1 LSCATRNNFTF
12 DHPGDYSNN
21 FPLRIRAWIAINA
34 WGFANHFCH
43 FIYNPAATAITRHS
57 HNLHALSLPDHCGYE
72 PTGVSAPAQ
81 LFLNISTRPILSPL
95 TPINIMLPPLPRL
108 SDYDV
113 SPQNGFLPDEIPL
126 DVLPDV
132 YYQPWETVV
141 RNSQSLIL
149 AKRLRR
155 IIDALPVLETHL
167 LLTEAEW
174 RRAYSILG
182 FIAHGYIWGGEKPVD
197 VRFQHHISSISVSQ
211 IRD

>member
-1 LSCATRNNFTF
+1 
-12 DHPGDYSNN
+12 
-21 FPLRIRAWIAINA
+21 
-34 WGFANHFCH
+34 
-43 FIYNPAATAITRHS
+43 
-57 HNLHALSLPDHCGYE
+57 
-72 PTGVSAPAQ
+72 
-81 LFLNISTRPILSPL
+81 
-95 TPINIMLPPLPRL
+95 MLPPLPRL

-126 DVLPDV
+126 DILPDT

-141 RNSQSLIL
+141 RNFQSLIL

-155 IIDALPVLETHL
+155 IIDALPVLDTDL

-197 VRFQHHISSISVSQ
+197 VRFKTMLVSKM
-211 IRD
+211 RD